1 MTIHP
6 QSLVVS
12 LEVIEQTFLFF
23 STVLGEVFEASFI
36 QSFQAAHHTLRD
48 GFIYL
53 YM

>member
-12 LEVIEQTFLFF
+12 LAVIEQTFLFF
-23 STVLGEVFEASFI
+23 SKVLGEAFEASFI
-36 QSFQAAHHTLRD
+36 QSFQTAHHTLRG
-48 GFIYL
+48 GFIYF